1 MALARRPREVP
12 DASALISDVTRKGTS
27 ATMAAALL
35 VALLLVVLVAGC
47 GGGGSSSGTGS
58 GGTTGGGS
66 TATEGGS
73 PLAAGQR
80 TFEAT
85 CSSCHTLA
93 AAGATGEV
101 GPNLDELEPS
111 QALVEKQVTEG
122 GGGMPAF
129 GGTLSKEEI
138 VGVAKFVSSSAGAS

>member
-1 MALARRPREVP
+1 
-12 DASALISDVTRKGTS
+12 
-27 ATMAAALL
+27 MAAAFL
-35 VALLLVVLVAGC
+35 VAILLAAFVAGC
-47 GGGGSSSGTGS
+47 GGGGSDS
-58 GGTTGGGS
+58 GGTTGGG
-66 TATEGGS
+66 TTTTEGGS
-73 PLAAGQR
+73 PLAAGKR
-80 TFEAT
+80 TFEET

-111 QALVEKQVTEG
+111 QALVEKQVTDG

-138 VGVAKFVSSSAGAS
+138 ADVAKFVSSSAGAS